1 MSLAPPPPSSPP
13 PPSPV
18 AVENRPEWVKQILK
32 NKKRTD
38 TNVEQK
44 YGLNKFYMKNNII
57 IFIYLFTYVR
67 IFRDSCLFWLL
78 NTKSFRYVLKTVYD
92 SIQGCVVKIYP
103 LT

>member
-1 MSLAPPPPSSPP
+1 MSLGPPPPPRHP
-13 PPSPV
+13 LPPSPV

-57 IFIYLFTYVR
+57 MFIYLFTYAR
-67 IFRDSCLFWLL
+67 IFRNSCLFLAAL
-78 NTKSFRYVLKTVYD
+78 H
-92 SIQGCVVKIYP
+92 
-103 LT
+103 